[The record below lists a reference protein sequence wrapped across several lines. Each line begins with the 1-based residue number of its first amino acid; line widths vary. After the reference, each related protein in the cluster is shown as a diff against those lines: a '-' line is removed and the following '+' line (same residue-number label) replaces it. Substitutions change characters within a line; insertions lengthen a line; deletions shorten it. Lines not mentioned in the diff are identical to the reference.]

1 MVVSCKLLLL
11 TDCGMKIFSGMPPA
25 SQLTIIICLIDRGP
39 YELAVRI
46 GNNREFIPDFG
57 EGYRQ
62 GEAIH
67 MAFVESTV
75 NQLVSK
81 RLVKKQQM
89 QWTLRSAHLLLQMG
103 TKVLNGELEQ
113 VFRGWYRMFRAQ
125 VTQA

>member
-1 MVVSCKLLLL
+1 
-11 TDCGMKIFSGMPPA
+11 MKILSGMPPA
-25 SQLTIIICLIDRGP
+25 SQLTTFICLIDRGP

-46 GNNREFIPDFG
+46 GNNREFIPGFG
-57 EGYRQ
+57 ERYRQ
-62 GEAIH
+62 GEANST
-67 MAFVESTV
+67 AFVESTV